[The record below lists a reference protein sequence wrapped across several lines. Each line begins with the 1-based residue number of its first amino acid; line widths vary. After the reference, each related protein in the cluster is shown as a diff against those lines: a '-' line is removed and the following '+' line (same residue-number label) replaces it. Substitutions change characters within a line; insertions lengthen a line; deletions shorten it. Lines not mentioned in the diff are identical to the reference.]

1 MTRAIS
7 LLLLSG
13 WCAAAQQIDLPKLD
27 FSSLDKLAAKA
38 TEVNRVSL
46 DRDQL
51 KAALSLLSGVD
62 QQSKANLNQL
72 GELVKNLTGI
82 EVRSYEFD
90 KPGQYRDSDLAP
102 IRQQFGKL
110 KDWSKI
116 VDSKEDGERSE
127 IFMWTEDGKTKG
139 LAVIAAEETEVSV
152 VFLRG
157 AQSLKDLGA
166 LGGIMGL
173 PTLKMGPRDQGK
185 K

>member
-1 MTRAIS
+1 MKRAIG

-13 WCAAAQQIDLPKLD
+13 LCAFSQQLD

-38 TEVNRVSL
+38 KEVNRVSL

-62 QQSKANLNQL
+62 QQSKNNLGQL
-72 GELVKNLTGI
+72 NELVKNLTAV

-90 KPGQYRDSDLAP
+90 KPGQYRDSDLES
-102 IRQQFGKL
+102 IRRQFSKL

-116 VDSKEDGERSE
+116 VDSKEEGEHSE
-127 IFMWTEDGKTKG
+127 IFMWSEEGKTKG

-152 VFLRG
+152 VFLKG

-173 PTLKMGPRDQGK
+173 PTVKMGPRGNQGK
-185 K
+185 